1 MDLTLGTAAMWDHP
15 SLELKTG
22 ERVISDKFGMGK
34 VVRGAA
40 DAFAGLLSKAV
51 QSLPSVVEERHDRL
65 FDSHLESI
73 RVVSDKNAKT
83 MFEQL
88 QNECV
93 KRVVC
98 YEHQGSTRSSTD
110 SETLKT

>member
-1 MDLTLGTAAMWDHP
+1 M
-15 SLELKTG
+15 LECL
-22 ERVISDKFGMGK
+22 
-34 VVRGAA
+34 VRGAA

-73 RVVSDKNAKT
+73 RAVSDKNAKT
-83 MFEQL
+83 LFEQL